1 MVQLPLIT
9 NSRMQNVIQYE
20 IVLRLDVPQS
30 IAPNNLLHEVAFV
43 NTFFIGHPSL
53 VLPPVKACIK

>member
-1 MVQLPLIT
+1 
-9 NSRMQNVIQYE
+9 MQNVIQYE